1 MLEHLFS
8 YILLWK
14 LEIKKKKKKEIAI
27 FMESSVGRDNK

>member
-14 LEIKKKKKKEIAI
+14 LEIKKKKKDIAI